1 MTPVVWY
8 LLSLLIVFLGIMV
21 GGFIRE
27 SSKGG
32 VELEDQRKELA
43 RNEWS

>member
-1 MTPVVWY
+1 MTPVTWY
-8 LLSLLIVFLGIMV
+8 LLSLLVVFLGIMA

-32 VELEDQRKELA
+32 GELDDQRKELA
-43 RNEWS
+43 RNERS